1 MEAVGQTWEG
11 AEAASAENPALLAD
25 TTSQRAMVVLPL
37 PTRFLQQTKA
47 ISKSNTLTAGG

>member
-25 TTSQRAMVVLPL
+25 TSQGAMVVLPL
-37 PTRFLQQTKA
+37 PTRFLQHTKA
-47 ISKSNTLTAGG
+47 ISKSNTVTAGG